1 MEIRDIIRGC
11 KQGKRES
18 QSALYKEFSPKMY
31 GVVLSYVRDREAAK
45 DILHDSFMKVFKNI
59 RKVDP
64 DQGIE
69 GWMRRIVVN
78 TSLDYLRRN
87 TKFRMVGLE
96 NAPDRPTGAPS
107 PLDLIRNQELLNML
121 GKLPDGARAV
131 FILYAV
137 EGYNHR
143 EIAQQLKIS
152 EGTSKSQYSRARS
165 LLRNII
171 LSENEN

>member
-1 MEIRDIIRGC
+1 
-11 KQGKRES
+11 
-18 QSALYKEFSPKMY
+18 MY

-45 DILHDSFMKVFKNI
+45 DILHDAFMKVFKNI
-59 RKVDP
+59 FKVDP

-78 TSLDYLRRN
+78 TALDYLRRH

-96 NAPDRPTGAPS
+96 DAPDRPASSPS
-107 PLDLIRNQELLNML
+107 PLDLIRNQELLDML
-121 GKLPDGARAV
+121 GKLPEGARAV
-131 FILYAV
+131 FMLYAV

-143 EIAQQLKIS
+143 EIASQLNIS

-165 LLRNII
+165 LLRNLII
-171 LSENEN
+171 AETGN